1 MAGGRSGT
9 PHRFQRGQR
18 PRLTALSGSGRRA
31 GGKADQTALD
41 ALAAEVAK
49 KATTAAL
56 EALSKK
62 LASMPCLVTGTY
74 TGDGA
79 ESRLISLGFQPK
91 ALLVMREE
99 GYSARPYTDD
109 YYGGLAL
116 PGKPVCLQTSYGTRY
131 IFDHRIH
138 GASGSTI
145 TIAGTPSAIRRGG
158 QLLLF
163 GLEIKSEGLSH
174 RGGAALIDFKR
185 SVKTV
190 RNYAPLTSLD
200 STPFAT
206 TLQTLPVS
214 SRELSRHRSQWW
226 HPSSGSPS
234 WAQRRRT
241 CRPRAAAAPR

>member
-1 MAGGRSGT
+1 MASNHTEHFSLNQWLPDDQVKRT
-9 PHRFQRGQR
+9 DFNEDNAKIDAA
-18 PRLTALSGSGRRA
+18 LNDLSGGLAEKA
-31 GGKADQTALD
+31 GQAALD

-116 PGKPVCLQTSYGTRY
+116 PGKPVCLHTSDGT
-131 IFDHRIH
+131 
-138 GASGSTI
+138 
-145 TIAGTPSAIRRGG
+145 
-158 QLLLF
+158 
-163 GLEIKSEGLSH
+163 E
-174 RGGAALIDFKR
+174 
-185 SVKTV
+185 
-190 RNYAPLTSLD
+190 
-200 STPFAT
+200 
-206 TLQTLPVS
+206 
-214 SRELSRHRSQWW
+214 
-226 HPSSGSPS
+226 
-234 WAQRRRT
+234 
-241 CRPRAAAAPR
+241 

>member
-1 MAGGRSGT
+1 MASNHTEHFSLNQWLPDDQVKRT
-9 PHRFQRGQR
+9 DFNEDNAK
-18 PRLTALSGSGRRA
+18 LDAALNDLSGGLA
-31 GGKADQTALD
+31 EKADQAALD

-116 PGKPVCLQTSYGTRY
+116 PGKPVCLQTSYGTNYILTIESKGFRVYYNRDRY
-131 IFDHRIH
+131 I
-138 GASGSTI
+138 
-145 TIAGTPSAIRRGG
+145 
-158 QLLLF
+158 
-163 GLEIKSEGLSH
+163 LSNQK
-174 RGGAALIDFKR
+174 D
-185 SVKTV
+185 T
-190 RNYAPLTSLD
+190 NYYYLA
-200 STPFAT
+200 
-206 TLQTLPVS
+206 
-214 SRELSRHRSQWW
+214 WK
-226 HPSSGSPS
+226 
-234 WAQRRRT
+234 
-241 CRPRAAAAPR
+241 

>member
-1 MAGGRSGT
+1 MASNHTEHFSLNQWLPDDQVKRT
-9 PHRFQRGQR
+9 DFNENNAKIDAA
-18 PRLTALSGSGRRA
+18 LNDLSGGLA
-31 GGKADQTALD
+31 EKADQAALD

-116 PGKPVCLQTSYGTRY
+116 PGKPVCLQTSYGTNYILTIESKGFRVYYNRDRY
-131 IFDHRIH
+131 I
-138 GASGSTI
+138 
-145 TIAGTPSAIRRGG
+145 
-158 QLLLF
+158 
-163 GLEIKSEGLSH
+163 LSNQK
-174 RGGAALIDFKR
+174 D
-185 SVKTV
+185 T
-190 RNYAPLTSLD
+190 NYYYLA
-200 STPFAT
+200 
-206 TLQTLPVS
+206 
-214 SRELSRHRSQWW
+214 WK
-226 HPSSGSPS
+226 
-234 WAQRRRT
+234 
-241 CRPRAAAAPR
+241 